1 MWIIKISNIYFF
13 IFQRWLRSTCVT
25 QDLTLWLNQFLIG
38 FNNYNYIACN
48 KCAAV
53 STRLSTTPVSFS
65 FATSTQFTFDSF
77 WPSRVVHEGHFQTLN
92 DFFFLILN
100 NFQSISFLSVFIFG
114 VLVSMSWQP
123 QKYKIIRNLFL
134 KVRSDWNQYHVR
146 DDEIGRISHNWLIQ
160 GAIIWSRCK
169 FYMRR
174 RLIYIAFVC
183 TCFCIY
189 DRCWFI

>member
-1 MWIIKISNIYFF
+1 MKF
-13 IFQRWLRSTCVT
+13 IVSVEWKRRSERTRFNRFK
-25 QDLTLWLNQFLIG
+25 DLILIG
-38 FNNYNYIACN
+38 GCN
-48 KCAAV
+48 QCAAV

-123 QKYKIIRNLFL
+123 QKYKIRRNLFL
-134 KVRSDWNQYHVR
+134 KVRSD
-146 DDEIGRISHNWLIQ
+146 
-160 GAIIWSRCK
+160 
-169 FYMRR
+169 
-174 RLIYIAFVC
+174 
-183 TCFCIY
+183 
-189 DRCWFI
+189 

>member
-1 MWIIKISNIYFF
+1 MRCCLHTSVHYPRVILICHLYPVHFRQLLAISSSSW
-13 IFQRWLRSTCVT
+13 R
-25 QDLTLWLNQFLIG
+25 
-38 FNNYNYIACN
+38 
-48 KCAAV
+48 
-53 STRLSTTPVSFS
+53 SFS
-65 FATSTQFTFDSF
+65 NLE
-77 WPSRVVHEGHFQTLN
+77 W
-92 DFFFLILN
+92 FFFLILN